1 MSSAAVLILA
11 ITLAALL
18 AGAAGCSW
26 GPGTHIQFTGEVLRR
41 FRRRKSLNREQA
53 LVVRHY
59 QPFLYGNIAAD
70 IINFKAYGGVKNHC
84 HNWNIHER
92 LLALARDEAAEAF
105 ILGYLCHLAAD
116 IVAHNHFVPYHLVYN
131 FPPRILG
138 HAYWEAVAD
147 SKVSDVDWHTVDGL
161 KRNRAIH
168 EYDRIV
174 HRAVRWRALGLRS
187 NKWIFNNI
195 LLINCRRNWRELI
208 RSVQGSARI
217 HPMDEDFHR
226 LCRFASLRQ
235 MLGVFHVRRLAL
247 LKVSDPTGRVALQGS
262 LRLRRELLRDY
273 GERLK
278 ARDISR
284 SLARAAY
291 AKLPGA

>member
-1 MSSAAVLILA
+1 MSS
-11 ITLAALL
+11 LAALFL
-18 AGAAGCSW
+18 AVALGAAILACSTSAW
-26 GPGTHIQFTGEVLRR
+26 GPGTHIQLTGEVLRR
-41 FRRRKSLNREQA
+41 FQRRKTLNREQA

-70 IINFKAYGGVKNHC
+70 IINFKAYGGIKNHC

-92 LLALARDEAAEAF
+92 LLALARDDAAEAF

-116 IVAHNHFVPYHLVYN
+116 IIAHNHFVPFHLVYN

-147 SKVSDVDWHTVDGL
+147 SRVSDVDWHTVDRL
-161 KRNRAIH
+161 KRNRSIH

-174 HRAVRWRALGLRS
+174 HSAVRWRALGLRS

-195 LLINCRRNWRELI
+195 LLINCRQNWRQLI

-217 HPMDEDFHR
+217 HPLDEEFHR
-226 LCRFASLRQ
+226 ICRLASLRQ
-235 MLGVFHVRRLAL
+235 MLAVFHTRRLAL
-247 LKVSDPTGRVALQGS
+247 LKVHDPTGRDAIQGS
-262 LRLRRELLRDY
+262 LRLRKELLRDY
-273 GERLK
+273 GVRMK

-284 SLARAAY
+284 ALARAAY
-291 AKLPGA
+291 KLP